1 VDAAVTGV
9 AMAALVADGILAGLS
24 LDKVIVQLPA
34 RRRIGVTAYA
44 AYARAADLGNGIA
57 FYPAVGVG
65 AAVLTVAAFAVAA
78 IRGAPGAVTGLLAAA
93 ALLSLVHSAMTRGPR
108 PPCSSSAE
116 PGMTR
121 RPWRRCWPALPTG
134 QRLVLLHR
142 PRRSSWWR
150 SPSPWEPDR

>member
-1 VDAAVTGV
+1 MDAAVTSV

-65 AAVLTVAAFAVAA
+65 AAVLTLAAFAVAA
-78 IRGAPGAVTGLLAAA
+78 SRGSTRGGDRAAGRGCAVVPGA
-93 ALLSLVHSAMTRGPR
+93 
-108 PPCSSSAE
+108 
-116 PGMTR
+116 
-121 RPWRRCWPALPTG
+121 
-134 QRLVLLHR
+134 QRHDGAGRAHHV
-142 PRRSSWWR
+142 
-150 SPSPWEPDR
+150 PDRPGRG